1 MEDTHVIDERVRVKD
16 GVECHIYAVYDG
28 HGGAR
33 VAEFAKV
40 NFLSLLRVYFVVVFF
55 LLL

>member
-40 NFLSLLRVYFVVVFF
+40 NFHLMISFVRMLV
-55 LLL
+55 